1 MRWSGA
7 AAETSARSAAQ
18 AHFRPNWLI
27 ECADL
32 QGRHNT
38 LIGLFLITHTSYG
51 ESLIQCACHV
61 LNRRPPQIVQLG
73 VAAQDDPLDVLP
85 LAQNLLQLV
94 DSGEGVLVMTD
105 IYGATPANIAMKLLE
120 PGRIEGIA
128 GVNLPMLL
136 RALTY
141 RDKDM
146 DTLLA
151 RATTGGRD
159 GILNMLKH

>member
-1 MRWSGA
+1 
-7 AAETSARSAAQ
+7 
-18 AHFRPNWLI
+18 
-27 ECADL
+27 
-32 QGRHNT
+32 

-73 VAAQDDPLDVLP
+73 ISAQDDPLDVLP
-85 LAQNLLQLV
+85 LAQNLLKMV
-94 DSGEGVLVMTD
+94 DSGKGVLIMTD

-120 PGRIEGIA
+120 PGRVEGIA

-146 DTLLA
+146 ETLLA

-159 GILNMLKH
+159 GVLNMLKH

>member
-1 MRWSGA
+1 M
-7 AAETSARSAAQ
+7 
-18 AHFRPNWLI
+18 
-27 ECADL
+27 
-32 QGRHNT
+32 
-38 LIGLFLITHTSYG
+38 IGLFLITHTSYG

-73 VAAQDDPLDVLP
+73 IAAQDDPLDVLP
-85 LAQNLLQLV
+85 LAQSLLQLV

-105 IYGATPANIAMKLLE
+105 IYGATPANIAMQLLE

-146 DTLLA
+146 ETLLA

>member
-1 MRWSGA
+1 M
-7 AAETSARSAAQ
+7 
-18 AHFRPNWLI
+18 
-27 ECADL
+27 
-32 QGRHNT
+32 
-38 LIGLFLITHTSYG
+38 IGLFLITHSTYG

-61 LNRRPPQIVQLG
+61 LNKRPHQLVQLG
-73 VAAQDDPLDVLP
+73 VSLQDDPLDLLP
-85 LAQNLLQLV
+85 MARDMIKLV
-94 DSGEGVLVMTD
+94 DSGEGVLILTD
-105 IYGATPANIAMKLLE
+105 IYGATPSNVGMKLLE

-146 DTLLA
+146 GTLVN

-159 GILNMLKH
+159 GIVNMLKH